1 MNIMVI
7 TPDKTKRIF
16 SPDLKSNWNG
26 RRPNLR
32 QKESKKALKVL
43 KVKKYAEVQGITVMD
58 K

>member
-1 MNIMVI
+1 MVI